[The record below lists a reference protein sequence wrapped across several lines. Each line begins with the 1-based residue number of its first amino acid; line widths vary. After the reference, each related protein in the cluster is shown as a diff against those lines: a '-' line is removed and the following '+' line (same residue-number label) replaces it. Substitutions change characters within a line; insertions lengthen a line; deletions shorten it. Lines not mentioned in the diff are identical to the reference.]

1 MPLQA
6 RIPAVRRELIKRLL
20 TVPREPDCH
29 DLLDLA

>member
-1 MPLQA
+1 MPAQS
-6 RIPAVRRELIKRLL
+6 RILAGQRELIKRLL